1 MARRGRL
8 LPLAAPQVSRGR
20 FVDIK
25 SASEAI
31 RKLRSNLDRVVKGHE
46 SSVDLLV
53 VAILAR
59 GHVLLES
66 VPGEGKTLLASALAA
81 SIDGM
86 TAGRVSGQP
95 TLKPSDLLGAEIA
108 SGDGRSFELIKG
120 PIFNNI
126 VLFDE
131 LNRTD
136 PRTQSALL
144 EAMQEFQVT
153 IGDQSHPLPQPFHV
167 IATQN
172 PLSHEGTWELD
183 AAAKQRFLLRIEWT
197 FSSREVEF
205 QIAREARSFLK
216 ENLERIRP
224 VITRDELVAVQ
235 QLIQD
240 EIELSDSMVH
250 LMNAVTVATRRSDP
264 SYPGEAFEAAGLGP
278 DVISTAG
285 GASSRTTAF
294 WPPLLRAHAFFR
306 GRSRVV
312 PYDIYATAPAML
324 NHRLETSYP
333 ADMAQLVNVVLA
345 ERGYAFDFAT

>member
-1 MARRGRL
+1 MDLENAG
-8 LPLAAPQVSRGR
+8 
-20 FVDIK
+20 
-25 SASEAI
+25 EAI
-31 RKLRSNLDRVVKGHE
+31 DKLRANLRCVVKGHE
-46 SSVDLLV
+46 NSVDLLII
-53 VAILAR
+53 AILAK

-81 SIDGM
+81 SIDDI

-108 SGDGRSFELIKG
+108 SGDGRTFELIKG

-153 IGDQSHPLPQPFHV
+153 IGDSSHPLPEPFHV

-183 AAAKQRFLLRIEWT
+183 AAAKQRFLVRIEWS

-205 QIAREARSFLK
+205 SIARESKSFLR
-216 ENLERIRP
+216 ENLQRIQP
-224 VITRDELVAVQ
+224 VITRDELLAIQ
-235 QLIQD
+235 NLIQD
-240 EIELSDSMVH
+240 RVELSDTMVH
-250 LMNAVTVATRRSDP
+250 LMNAITVATRRTDP
-264 SYPGEAFEAAGLGP
+264 SYPASAFEDADLSP
-278 DVISTAG
+278 DVISMAG

-294 WPPLLRAHAFFR
+294 WPPLLRAHAFFH
-306 GRSRVV
+306 GRSSVV
-312 PYDIYATAPAML
+312 PYDIFATAAAML
-324 NHRLETSYP
+324 NHRIETSFP
-333 ADMAQLVNVVLA
+333 ADMEQLVNVILA
-345 ERGYAFDFAT
+345 ERGYAYELHS

>member
-1 MARRGRL
+1 MDLNRAG
-8 LPLAAPQVSRGR
+8 
-20 FVDIK
+20 
-25 SASEAI
+25 EAI
-31 RKLRSNLDRVVKGHE
+31 GKLRSNLHRVIKGHE
-46 SSVDLLV
+46 FSVDLLII
-53 VAILAR
+53 AILAR

-144 EAMQEFQVT
+144 EAMQEHQVT
-153 IGDQSHPLPQPFHV
+153 IGDSSHALPEPFHV

-183 AAAKQRFLLRIEWT
+183 AAAKQRFLVKIEWS
-197 FSSREVEF
+197 FSSRDIEF
-205 QIAREARSFLK
+205 QIAREAKSFLK
-216 ENLERIRP
+216 ENLERIAP
-224 VITRDELVAVQ
+224 VITRDDLLTVQ
-235 QLIQD
+235 NLIRD
-240 EIELSDSMVH
+240 EIQLSDAMVH
-250 LMNAVTVATRRSDP
+250 LMNAITVATRRTDP
-264 SYPGEAFEAAGLGP
+264 SYPDNAFETAGLGP
-278 DVISTAG
+278 DVISVAG

-294 WPPLLRAHAFFR
+294 WPPLLRAHAFYH
-306 GRSRVV
+306 GRNKVV
-312 PYDIYATAPAML
+312 PYDVFATATAML
-324 NHRLETSYP
+324 NHRVETSFP
-333 ADMAQLVNVVLA
+333 ADMEKLVNVVLA
-345 ERGYAFDFAT
+345 ERGYAFELRS